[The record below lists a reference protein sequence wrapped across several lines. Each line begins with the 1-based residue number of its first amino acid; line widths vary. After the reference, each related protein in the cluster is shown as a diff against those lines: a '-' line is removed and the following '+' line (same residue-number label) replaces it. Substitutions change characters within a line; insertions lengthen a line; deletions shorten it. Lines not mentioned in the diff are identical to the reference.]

1 MRLVT
6 IIAAIIFF
14 LTGTT
19 LPLYAQWLPWNI
31 GAESSFR
38 VEYLIGTQ
46 TLGNNVTIP
55 IQKAQVNV
63 DPQPANIMVA
73 YPNPI
78 EGLRIDFNNSQV
90 VLDGVVGLTP
100 FSVVSSRVRGSV
112 SLLNSDWSITIGSG
126 PVPIANS
133 NFPFVYDSSKL
144 SAVIKPQF
152 WSWEA
157 AGLYNL
163 SYEGVYRYGIVAG
176 YRQESWSYP
185 TSNGQ
190 GNNSYLRDLF
200 VSQIPFLGLQT
211 VMFSPLLKGRLEV
224 LGSPFMTKKIA
235 YTTRDQGFYMQL
247 DGNMTQGG
255 FIEFQ
260 VEGNINVTLSTCLG
274 LYAQYTYEQLDGELN
289 GTCVDGK
296 RNTVFVPTA
305 YNFYTL
311 EDIWTIGLNYS
322 LLF

>member
-1 MRLVT
+1 
-6 IIAAIIFF
+6 
-14 LTGTT
+14 
-19 LPLYAQWLPWNI
+19 
-31 GAESSFR
+31 
-38 VEYLIGTQ
+38 
-46 TLGNNVTIP
+46 
-55 IQKAQVNV
+55 
-63 DPQPANIMVA
+63 
-73 YPNPI
+73 
-78 EGLRIDFNNSQV
+78 
-90 VLDGVVGLTP
+90 
-100 FSVVSSRVRGSV
+100 
-112 SLLNSDWSITIGSG
+112 
-126 PVPIANS
+126 
-133 NFPFVYDSSKL
+133 
-144 SAVIKPQF
+144 
-152 WSWEA
+152 
-157 AGLYNL
+157 
-163 SYEGVYRYGIVAG
+163 
-176 YRQESWSYP
+176 
-185 TSNGQ
+185 
-190 GNNSYLRDLF
+190 
-200 VSQIPFLGLQT
+200 
-211 VMFSPLLKGRLEV
+211 MFSPLLKGRLEV

>member
-6 IIAAIIFF
+6 IIGTILF
-14 LTGTT
+14 LLASAT
-19 LPLYAQWLPWNI
+19 LPLYAQWFPWNV
-31 GAESSFR
+31 GVESSFR
-38 VEYLIGTQ
+38 VEYLLGTQ
-46 TLGNNVTIP
+46 TLANNPTIP
-55 IQKAQVNV
+55 MRKTQVNA
-63 DPQPANIMVA
+63 DPSPANVIVA

-78 EGLRIDFNNSQV
+78 EGLRIDFSNSQI
-90 VLDGVVGLTP
+90 VLDGMVKLTP
-100 FSVVSSRVRGSV
+100 FPFVSSRIRGSV

-126 PVPIANS
+126 PVSVANS
-133 NFPFVYDSSKL
+133 NFPFVFDSSKL

-163 SYEGVYRYGIVAG
+163 RYEGVHRYSIVAG

-185 TSNGQ
+185 ISKDQ
-190 GNNSYLRDLF
+190 GNNSYLGDVF
-200 VSQIPFLGLQT
+200 ASQIPFLGLQT
-211 VMFSPLLKGRLEV
+211 VMFFPLLKARIEA

-235 YTTRDQGFYMQL
+235 YTARDHGFLGQF
-247 DGNMTQGG
+247 DGVMTQGE

-260 VEGNINVTLSTCLG
+260 VEGNINVTPSTCVG
-274 LYAQYTYEQLDGELN
+274 LYAQYTYEQLDGELS
-289 GTCVDGK
+289 GMSVDGK
-296 RNTVFVPTA
+296 GNSIYAPTA